1 MWVPLRVC
9 AAATFSCAHGH
20 ARTHCSVHRPAGRLG
35 PSRCAPMLCV
45 RLPLAEACAAQRPL
59 SAVVRLRESS
69 GQPWERVKTRTAH
82 AGPRMAITVLGVLTA
97 PVVAL
102 AAMGTLDGFG
112 KTVLNLPRILE
123 HQMRFASRLMQEGN
137 SAGIDLDPLG
147 VFRTKVDESTE
158 YRDNAMRLFVKYD
171 TNGDGSI
178 SESEFRTCIE
188 TEPLFQTGLPADFA
202 SKLLSSMSFER
213 GIGPE
218 EFLTLVKGKSQDP
231 ATTAKLLQVLLP
243 LPACA
248 HHGASLPAFQTYC
261 IEYACTHKC
270 ISEIVHNARLYLY
283 PCSHCACACV
293 RMCVCLCACMH
304 ACIADGGHGGEHGTG
319 RAHRAGGNRL

>member
-1 MWVPLRVC
+1 
-9 AAATFSCAHGH
+9 
-20 ARTHCSVHRPAGRLG
+20 
-35 PSRCAPMLCV
+35 MLCV

-231 ATTAKLLQVLLP
+231 ATTAKLLQVLLHP
-243 LPACA
+243 VTRIHVLCTRTFILHTHARSLFARIHTYPIAC
-248 HHGASLPAFQTYC
+248 S
-261 IEYACTHKC
+261 
-270 ISEIVHNARLYLY
+270 
-283 PCSHCACACV
+283 V
-293 RMCVCLCACMH
+293 RMCASRSTVACVSNVLHRVCMH
-304 ACIADGGHGGEHGTG
+304 A
-319 RAHRAGGNRL
+319 